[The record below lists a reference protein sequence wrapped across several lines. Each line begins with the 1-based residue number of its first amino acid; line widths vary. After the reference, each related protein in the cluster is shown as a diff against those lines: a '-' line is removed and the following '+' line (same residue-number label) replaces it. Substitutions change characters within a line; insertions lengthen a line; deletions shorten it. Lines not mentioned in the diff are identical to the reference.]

1 MHEESIKT
9 LKWTKQLHDAEVEE
23 MEVIQLEMEPF
34 QGHGV
39 RLCSDIFERV
49 Y

>member
-1 MHEESIKT
+1 MNKT
-9 LKWTKQLHDAEVEE
+9 TSRCRSGRK
-23 MEVIQLEMEPF
+23 MEVIQLEMGPF

-49 Y
+49 H